1 MVKRMDPG
9 RWGLVACLGIML
21 VGYAWTRPAY
31 DFVEYWSS
39 AQELMA
45 GRNPYSLEGTLR
57 VEKALGWPQSYSW
70 TMMNPPWALPFVA
83 PLGLFHSYRL
93 AYFLWASML
102 AVLICLA
109 MAAALKLYS
118 PDRPV
123 FPSESFLSQGLVAC
137 TFVPAILSVG
147 FGQVNSLLLVG
158 LAGFLW
164 FENKQR
170 YALAGACLAIA
181 SVKPQ
186 ILFLVWLALVLE
198 SLRKRRWQTIA
209 GSAAGVLALAA
220 IALTMR
226 PRVFFEYSQFARSGY
241 GSRFFPALGGMIRLA
256 TGNHN
261 FLIQFL
267 APAAGLVWF
276 GFYWRRHRDNWNWLE
291 RIPVLVTVS
300 VLTTA
305 YGWMLD
311 QVILLIPIA
320 AIAAHYRNAEGEIPR
335 RAIVGYTI
343 AGVAIVA
350 ALFAPSKIPLSF
362 PIAPLAVLWSLSG
375 LEAENPEKAIPAL
388 DNPLCK
394 I

>member
-1 MVKRMDPG
+1 M
-9 RWGLVACLGIML
+9 
-21 VGYAWTRPAY
+21 
-31 DFVEYWSS
+31 
-39 AQELMA
+39 
-45 GRNPYSLEGTLR
+45 
-57 VEKALGWPQSYSW
+57 
-70 TMMNPPWALPFVA
+70 
-83 PLGLFHSYRL
+83 
-93 AYFLWASML
+93 
-102 AVLICLA
+102 
-109 MAAALKLYS
+109 
-118 PDRPV
+118 
-123 FPSESFLSQGLVAC
+123 AC
-137 TFVPAILSVG
+137 TFVPAIFSVG

-158 LAGFLW
+158 LAAFLW
-164 FENKQR
+164 FENKKR
-170 YALAGACLAIA
+170 YALAGICLAIA

-186 ILFLVWLALVLE
+186 ILFLVWLALLLE

-220 IALTMR
+220 IALAMR
-226 PRVFFEYSQFARSGY
+226 PSVFIEYSQFARSGY
-241 GSRFFPALGGMIRLA
+241 TGRFFPALGGMIRLV

-276 GFYWRRHRDNWNWLE
+276 CFYWRRHRDNWNWLE
-291 RIPVLVTVS
+291 RMPVLLTVS

-311 QVILLIPIA
+311 QVVLLIPIA
-320 AIAAHYRNAEGEIPR
+320 AIAAYYRNTEGEIPR

-350 ALFAPSKIPLSF
+350 ALFAPIKIPLTF

-375 LEAENPEKAIPAL
+375 LEAETAQKAIPAL
-388 DNPLCK
+388 DSLPRQ